1 MQLSFRE
8 AAAGPLLP
16 ALIGLSRA
24 ADASAREPDGAVF
37 SLLREGLAQG
47 DVPEASCLLARIRT
61 EKARLIP
68 GCAACAS
75 PCGRTADPT
84 PEELC
89 SEDAEVLDRKGRI
102 LELAGQDGV
111 EQDAGD
117 GGNGQAGQGDACLAD
132 VEGQTAGKAQAA
144 DQDHGCDDQRLFGD
158 HV

>member
-24 ADASAREPDGAVF
+24 ADASAREPDEAVF

-89 SEDAEVLDRKGRI
+89 SEDAEVLAQKGRI
-102 LELAGQDGV
+102 LELAGAMASRAPGLTLLRAV
-111 EQDAGD
+111 FALGEHWTPEQ
-117 GGNGQAGQGDACLAD
+117 L
-132 VEGQTAGKAQAA
+132 
-144 DQDHGCDDQRLFGD
+144 DQLIQELS
-158 HV
+158 

>member
-24 ADASAREPDGAVF
+24 ADASAREPDEAVF

-68 GCAACAS
+68 DCAACAS
-75 PCGRTADPT
+75 PCGRTADPK

-89 SEDAEVLDRKGRI
+89 SEDTEVLAQKGRI
-102 LELAGQDGV
+102 LELAGAAASRAPGLTLLRAV
-111 EQDAGD
+111 FALGEHWTPEQ
-117 GGNGQAGQGDACLAD
+117 L
-132 VEGQTAGKAQAA
+132 
-144 DQDHGCDDQRLFGD
+144 DQLIQELS
-158 HV
+158 

>member
-37 SLLREGLAQG
+37 SLLQEGLERLG
-47 DVPEASCLLARIRT
+47 SHDPSDFLIRIQT

-75 PCGRTADPT
+75 PCGRTADPK

-89 SEDAEVLDRKGRI
+89 SDDAEVLDRKGRI
-102 LELAGQDGV
+102 LVLAGAAASRAPGLTLLRAV
-111 EQDAGD
+111 FALGEHWTPEQ
-117 GGNGQAGQGDACLAD
+117 L
-132 VEGQTAGKAQAA
+132 
-144 DQDHGCDDQRLFGD
+144 DQLIQELS
-158 HV
+158 

>member
-1 MQLSFRE
+1 MPLSYHE

-37 SLLREGLAQG
+37 SLLREGLERLG
-47 DVPEASCLLARIRT
+47 SHDPSDLLIRIQM
-61 EKARLIP
+61 EKARLVP

-89 SEDAEVLDRKGRI
+89 ADVAEVLERKGRI
-102 LELAGQDGV
+102 LELAGAAASRAPGLTLLRAV
-111 EQDAGD
+111 FALGEHWTPEQ
-117 GGNGQAGQGDACLAD
+117 L
-132 VEGQTAGKAQAA
+132 
-144 DQDHGCDDQRLFGD
+144 DQLIQELS
-158 HV
+158 